1 MKINEIMTAEVKV
14 IKPETTLQDAAEFM
28 RELSIGALPVC
39 DGKKLIG
46 MLTDRDIVV
55 RGVAD
60 GMNMETTTAAECM
73 TAEITFCF
81 DDEDIEAAQG
91 LMKDQQIRRLPVVDR
106 EKQLVGILS
115 IGDMAIKMD
124 DPRRVGETIQEISE
138 PEGEL

>member
-1 MKINEIMTAEVKV
+1 MKINEIMTSEVKV
-14 IKPETTLQDAAEFM
+14 IKPETPLQDAAGFM

-55 RGVAD
+55 RAVAD
-60 GMNMETTTAAECM
+60 GLDISTTTAAECM

-81 DDEDIEAAQG
+81 DDEELEAAEG

-115 IGDMAIKMD
+115 LGDIAIKTD
-124 DPRRVGETIQEISE
+124 EVNAVGQTLQDISQ
-138 PEGEL
+138 PEGEI

>member
-1 MKINEIMTAEVKV
+1 MKINEIMTSEVKV
-14 IKPETTLQDAAEFM
+14 IKPETSLQDAAGFM

-39 DGKKLIG
+39 DGQKLIG

-55 RGVAD
+55 RGVAQGLD
-60 GMNMETTTAAECM
+60 AATATAAECM

-81 DDEDIEAAQG
+81 DDEELETARG

-115 IGDMAIKMD
+115 LGDLAIKTD
-124 DPRRVGETIQEISE
+124 EVLQAGETVREISE
-138 PEGEL
+138 PEGEI